1 MGKRAAVADKAQ
13 ADKANEKSKEV
24 TCDVPDWLKKLQ
36 AFAESCSLQS
46 ESTEVA
52 AAEIGL
58 KVANETM
65 AGAEVVTS
73 IKKLPFFLTA
83 VPGVFPAEEKT
94 HISKR
99 HFFLEP
105 AIEDIRQPDP
115 TVTRVSVLWKPV
127 SNLHQTVVWE
137 PAGGDTLRF
146 SLWLAIQE
154 LTETGIDSPRLESLK
169 HIASNWKFTLVRDQ
183 GAWHSLFREYQSLE
197 TVDVKKNIEALTP
210 LGRGQRF
217 EAVQRLL
224 KDDNKPY
231 GAAEVGKAF
240 KDQRLR
246 YASKESE
253 KAAVDGT
260 CIQKHLTIVR
270 RCKEAQVVD
279 IVENLTVVQGEP
291 TALMRW
297 KVLEQLGVKAKTPKQ
312 YRAIVLQLWSLW
324 VGPEESRPKNQIS
337 VHDGNDAFALWAEVC
352 SFVEQLV
359 DKVLA
364 DFRPPNTD
372 PMYEASIQFLDKF
385 ETWESY
391 QAAFLSPDCDKTQF
405 GLVPEKVQLVG
416 TFLQELR
423 DGAWHATLVSMVRRR
438 KHAQEVR
445 ARTPIFA
452 TSGLARPHSGRTGR
466 HLNKYSSGSFTCFVR
481 CVVA

>member
-1 MGKRAAVADKAQ
+1 MGKRPWVSL
-13 ADKANEKSKEV
+13 ADKANEKNKEV
-24 TCDVPDWLKKLQ
+24 LYDVPDWLKKVQ
-36 AFAESCSLQS
+36 AFAESCSLLS
-46 ESTEVA
+46 ESTDSTKVA
-52 AAEIGL
+52 AVDKIAL
-58 KVANETM
+58 KVANDTM

-73 IKKLPFFLTA
+73 IKKLPFLLTA
-83 VPGVFPAEEKT
+83 VPGVFPAQEKAQ
-94 HISKR
+94 ISMR
-99 HFFLEP
+99 HFFIDP
-105 AIEDIRQPDP
+105 KIEDIRQPDP
-115 TVTRVSVLWKPV
+115 TTTRVSVGEL
-127 SNLHQTVVWE
+127 NQTVVWK
-137 PAGGDTLRF
+137 PAGGDILRF

-154 LTETGIDSPRLESLK
+154 LTETGPPDAPRLESLK

-231 GAAEVGKAF
+231 SSAEVGKAF

-260 CIQKHLTIVR
+260 CIQKHLTIFK